1 MIELLTGSP
10 PYFNLAP
17 MAALFRIVQGDHMAL
32 PKGISPGIEDFLR
45 QCFQKD
51 PKRRPTTS
59 ELLRHPWLRQSKCVL
74 ILDHTPPPH
83 HTTPPKGG
91 HGFLDL
97 CVAERAESPCGARAA
112 GAT

>member
-1 MIELLTGSP
+1 
-10 PYFNLAP
+10 

-59 ELLRHPWLRQSKCVL
+59 ELLRHPWLRQSKCV
-74 ILDHTPPPH
+74 ISLDHTPAPH
-83 HTTPPKGG
+83 RTTQRGLRFVDFGIVK
-91 HGFLDL
+91 
-97 CVAERAESPCGARAA
+97 ESNRRGERAA

>member
-1 MIELLTGSP
+1 VIELLTGSP
-10 PYFNLAP
+10 PYFDLAP

-74 ILDHTPPPH
+74 ILNHTRH
-83 HTTPPKGG
+83 HTSLPKRATVCILVFAEPAKSLWG
-91 HGFLDL
+91 H
-97 CVAERAESPCGARAA
+97 ARQAQP
-112 GAT
+112 